1 MCPEVR
7 YHRTEH
13 YDQNGNL
20 IGTEQTPYEVSDEEL
35 EKEKAEKVVAELSVL
50 SDAEL
55 TTGQLRKLVK
65 ALAKLRR

>member
-1 MCPEVR
+1 MCPEIR

-13 YDQNGNL
+13 YDQNSNL

-35 EKEKAEKVVAELSVL
+35 EKEKAEMVVTELSAI
-50 SDAEL
+50 SDDNFTVPRVAKFL
-55 TTGQLRKLVK
+55 K